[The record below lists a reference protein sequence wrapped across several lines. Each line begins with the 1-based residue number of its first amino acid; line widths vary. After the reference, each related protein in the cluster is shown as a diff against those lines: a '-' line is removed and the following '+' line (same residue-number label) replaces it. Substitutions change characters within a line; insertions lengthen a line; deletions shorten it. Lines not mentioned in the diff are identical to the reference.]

1 MSLAEHVETLTAF
14 AESHYTGTDEQDA
27 MLRLKLGHSMRVLE
41 CAESIMAG
49 ECIDGHLNQLC
60 QLAALYH
67 DIGRFPQFVEYGTF
81 NDRISTNHAR
91 LGVQTLRNLPLPGEL
106 SSRDWRT
113 IRLAIAQHNLKE
125 LSKTLP
131 TKYETIVKLVRD
143 ADKLDILNV
152 MVDHFTSDSPDPD
165 VVHGYEDIPG
175 QYSATI
181 YNDVMNGRTAD
192 YRNINCTND
201 FKLLILGWIYDFNFT
216 TSLNLVTS
224 RNYLKI
230 IISLLPS
237 TPEIQTLES
246 SIFKFMHYKGIAPS

>member
-1 MSLAEHVETLTAF
+1 MSLAEHVDTLTAF
-14 AESHYTGTDEQDA
+14 AESHYTGTNEQDA
-27 MLRLKLGHSMRVLE
+27 MLRLKLGHSIRVLE

-49 ECIDGHLNQLC
+49 EHIGGHTKQLC

-67 DIGRFPQFVEYGTF
+67 DIGRFPQFAEYGTF

-91 LGVQTLRNLPLPGEL
+91 LGVKTLRNLALPGEL

-113 IRLAIAQHNLKE
+113 IRLAIAQHNLKK
-125 LSKTLP
+125 LSDALP
-131 TKYETIVKLVRD
+131 SKYETIVKLVRD

-165 VVHGYEDIPG
+165 VVHGFEDIPG
-175 QYSATI
+175 QYSPVI

-192 YRNINCTND
+192 YRDINCTND
-201 FKLLILGWIYDFNFT
+201 FKLLILGWIHDFNYT

-224 RNYLKI
+224 RNYVKT

-237 TPEIQTLES
+237 TPDIQVLET
-246 SIFKFMHYKGIAPS
+246 SIFKFMHYKGVTPS